1 MTTLVPVILSGGAGT
16 RLWPL
21 SRELMPKQLLKLA
34 GDRTL
39 LQDTALR
46 LGSAPVVVCNHEHR
60 FIVAEQLREIG
71 IEPKALVI
79 EPVGRNTAPA
89 AAAAALMLADS
100 DPNALMLLMPSDH
113 LIADP
118 EAFRR
123 AVDVAIPL
131 AQAGRLVTFGIRPT
145 SPNTGYGYIKAG
157 AMLGG
162 GHVVERFVEKPDLAT
177 AEAYVASGDYTWNS
191 GIFLLPVGLFLS
203 ELETFAPGILEGCR
217 AALAKGRSDMF
228 FFRLDDQSF
237 AGIKGQSIDYAVMEP
252 STKVAVVPVEM
263 GWSDIGSWSALWQ
276 ESPKDA
282 DGNVTKGDVVML
294 NSSDCY
300 VQSQGQLVAG
310 IGLKDLVVVATDDAV
325 LVAHKDHDQEVKAVV
340 DALKRDGRSEATQGT
355 RGWRPWGWFQTI
367 EQGERF
373 KVKQITVN
381 PGAKLSLQK
390 HWHRSEHW
398 VVVKGTALVTCGD
411 KSFVLRENESTF
423 IPAGTAHRLE
433 NPGKV
438 MLRLIEVQSGEY
450 VGEDDIVRLDDA
462 YGRGPDQG

>member
-1 MTTLVPVILSGGAGT
+1 
-16 RLWPL
+16 
-21 SRELMPKQLLKLA
+21 
-34 GDRTL
+34 
-39 LQDTALR
+39 
-46 LGSAPVVVCNHEHR
+46 
-60 FIVAEQLREIG
+60 
-71 IEPKALVI
+71 
-79 EPVGRNTAPA
+79 
-89 AAAAALMLADS
+89 MLADS
-100 DPNALMLLMPSDH
+100 DSDSLMLLMPSDH

-118 EAFRR
+118 ESFRR
-123 AVDVAIPL
+123 AVEVAIPL

-157 AMLGG
+157 AELAG

-177 AEAYVASGDYTWNS
+177 AESYVASGAYTWNS

-203 ELETFAPGILEGCR
+203 ELEAFAPDILGGCR

-237 AGIKGQSIDYAVMEP
+237 AGIKGQSIDYAVMEH
-252 STKVAVVPVEM
+252 STKVAVVPVDM

-282 DGNVTKGDVVML
+282 DGNVTRGDIVML

-310 IGLKDLVVVATDDAV
+310 IGLTNLVVVATDDAV

-340 DALKRDGRSEATQGT
+340 DALKRDNRSEATQGT

-373 KVKQITVN
+373 KVKQISVN
-381 PGAKLSLQK
+381 PGAKLSLQQ

-438 MLRLIEVQSGEY
+438 TLCLIEVQSGEY

-462 YGRGPDQG
+462 YGRAPV